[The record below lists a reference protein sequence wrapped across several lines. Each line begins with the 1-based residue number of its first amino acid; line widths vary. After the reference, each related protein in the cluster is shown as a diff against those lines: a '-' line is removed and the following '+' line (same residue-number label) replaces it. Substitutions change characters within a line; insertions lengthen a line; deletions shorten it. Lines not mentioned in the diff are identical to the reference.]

1 MGPPILPPFSNVNEC
16 WPPLRAPPS
25 YHREAIWSLLV
36 HKLIR
41 HGLEPAVVAN
51 LEASGWARINTTSGA
66 SRDELGKTMLE
77 AAGALG
83 RPVPSL
89 PGRPLV
95 EWLSTVP
102 ERTRRPN
109 LTALPRKA
117 ARFPLHSD
125 TAHWPV
131 PARYLFL
138 SCFEPGEAGR
148 ATLVWRFDKTVFTG
162 SQLDTLRGEPVLFVT
177 GRNSFYSTVLS
188 PSRPFVRIDLGCMRA
203 VTSAG
208 HNVLGMLKE
217 VLESVTPARICWRK
231 GGLLLLDNWRVL
243 HGRDSTEVP
252 DAARTLGRTLIRNED
267 I

>member
-1 MGPPILPPFSNVNEC
+1 M
-16 WPPLRAPPS
+16 
-25 YHREAIWSLLV
+25 

-41 HGLEPAVVAN
+41 HGLEPAVVTN
-51 LEASGWARINTTSGA
+51 LEASGWTLINTISGA
-66 SRDELGKTMLE
+66 SRDELGEAMLE
-77 AAGALG
+77 AAGGLG

-109 LTALPRKA
+109 LTARHGSGA
-117 ARFPLHSD
+117 FPLHSD

-148 ATLVWRFDKTVFTG
+148 ATLIWRFDETVFSA
-162 SQLDTLRGEPVLFVT
+162 SQLDALRREPVLFVT

-188 PSRPFVRIDLGCMRA
+188 LSRPFVRIDLGCMRA

-208 HNVLGMLKE
+208 RNVLGMLKE
-217 VLESVTPARICWRK
+217 VLESVTPARVRWRK
-231 GGLLLLDNWRVL
+231 GELLLLDNWQVL
-243 HGRDSTEVP
+243 HGRDSAEVP
-252 DAARTLGRTLIRNED
+252 DAARTIGRTLIRNED
-267 I
+267 T

>member
-1 MGPPILPPFSNVNEC
+1 MGPPIVAPLEDVNEYRR
-16 WPPLRAPPS
+16 PLRARPI
-25 YHREAIWSLLV
+25 YHREVIWSLLV
-36 HKLIR
+36 QKLIK

-51 LEASGWARINTTSGA
+51 LEASGWALIDTISGA
-66 SRDELGKTMLE
+66 SRDELGKTILE

-109 LTALPRKA
+109 LTALHGSGA
-117 ARFPLHSD
+117 FPLHTD

-148 ATLVWRFDKTVFTG
+148 ATLVWRFDETVFTG

-203 VTSAG
+203 ITSAG
-208 HNVLGMLKE
+208 RNVLGMLKE
-217 VLESVTPARICWRK
+217 VLESVTPARIRWRR
-231 GGLLLLDNWRVL
+231 GGLLLLDNWQVL

-267 I
+267 T